1 MSKSSKPR
9 ESMIKILQSTD
20 THPTAEWIYQRLR
33 EEFPRV
39 SLATIYRNLKKLTQM
54 GVIREIY
61 MADSSRFDANMSEHY
76 HFICSKCKRVID
88 VIPEGAPVDF
98 STLRNNGFKIDNYV
112 LSIYGTC
119 QSCKEEEEKQY
130 AQNSCDGV

>member
-39 SLATIYRNLKKLTQM
+39 SLATIYRNLKKLIQM

-61 MADSSRFDANMSEHY
+61 MDNSSRFDANMSEHY
-76 HFICSKCKRVID
+76 HFICNKCKRVID

-98 STLRNNGFKIDNYV
+98 STVKNKGFKIDNYV

-119 QSCKEEEEKQY
+119 QSCMAEERK
-130 AQNSCDGV
+130 